1 MPHQE
6 ITYNCD
12 NRCLSTIK
20 QWQSWLLSE
29 KRVSPHTADAYFRDL
44 ANFIDFSSN
53 HIGEKCS
60 IDTLKNFSIKDFRS
74 YMSYRSSEKISRAS
88 LARNLSTV
96 RNFYRWLAKN
106 NILENQAIQTL
117 QSPKV
122 PKKLP
127 RSLNAEDIFKAL
139 ATLGELYDDA
149 WQGKRDRALIL
160 LLYGCG
166 LRISEAL
173 GLKGGD
179 IVSGGTLRIL
189 GKGGKERIVPMLQII
204 KEAVDDYKDYCPYEI
219 EDNSNLFLGARG
231 GDLNPGVVQRQVR
244 KIRALLSLPESVT
257 PHALRHSFA
266 THLLEEGGDL
276 RTIQELL
283 GHSSLAATQRYTAVD
298 SERIKKVYNEAHPRA
313 KGE

>member
-74 YMSYRSSEKISRAS
+74 YMSHRSSEKISRAS

-139 ATLGELYDDA
+139 ATLGELY
-149 WQGKRDRALIL
+149 
-160 LLYGCG
+160 
-166 LRISEAL
+166 S
-173 GLKGGD
+173 
-179 IVSGGTLRIL
+179 
-189 GKGGKERIVPMLQII
+189 
-204 KEAVDDYKDYCPYEI
+204 
-219 EDNSNLFLGARG
+219 
-231 GDLNPGVVQRQVR
+231 
-244 KIRALLSLPESVT
+244 
-257 PHALRHSFA
+257 
-266 THLLEEGGDL
+266 
-276 RTIQELL
+276 
-283 GHSSLAATQRYTAVD
+283 
-298 SERIKKVYNEAHPRA
+298 YNFV
-313 KGE
+313 

>member
-6 ITYNCD
+6 IIYNCD
-12 NRCLSTIK
+12 NTCLATIK

-74 YMSYRSSEKISRAS
+74 YMSHRSSEKISRAS

-219 EDNSNLFLGARG
+219 KDNANLFLGARG

>member
-1 MPHQE
+1 MP
-6 ITYNCD
+6 
-12 NRCLSTIK
+12 
-20 QWQSWLLSE
+20 
-29 KRVSPHTADAYFRDL
+29 TARQPLWA
-44 ANFIDFSSN
+44 A
-53 HIGEKCS
+53 G
-60 IDTLKNFSIKDFRS
+60 
-74 YMSYRSSEKISRAS
+74 ISRWRLFIVITS
-88 LARNLSTV
+88 YSIHYTKL
-96 RNFYRWLAKN
+96 Y
-106 NILENQAIQTL
+106 E
-117 QSPKV
+117 PKV

-219 EDNSNLFLGARG
+219 KDNANLFLGARG

-244 KIRALLSLPESVT
+244 KIRALLSLPERNNFV
-257 PHALRHSFA
+257 
-266 THLLEEGGDL
+266 
-276 RTIQELL
+276 
-283 GHSSLAATQRYTAVD
+283 
-298 SERIKKVYNEAHPRA
+298 
-313 KGE
+313 